1 MAASVGAA
9 ARVLVAN
16 SGRIDYDSSIDWS
29 VLGGSSGASSRAV
42 VVAERSDPSSDE
54 EFIRR
59 VGEQPGVE
67 VVVTK
72 EIPVS
77 AAVIDSFP
85 ASVRLLC
92 EAGTGFNNVDLEA
105 CRRRGVAVMNVPA
118 YSSDSVATLVM
129 TFILNLSSSLHQ
141 QMRRLASGDRINFTH
156 GLQSPHFELRGKV
169 LGLVGGSGS
178 IGSRVSELARA
189 FGMRVLISTRAAAQ
203 RNQELQEAQSA
214 ESAPPQVE
222 FTDSVER
229 LLRESDFV
237 SLHCPLTDATR
248 HLIDAA
254 ALRSMK
260 PSAFLINT
268 ARGAIC
274 DEVSR

>member
-214 ESAPPQVE
+214 ESPPPQVE